1 MDNRYF
7 DGIRRANQTRSIPA
21 FGLIGGAKQP
31 STQALT
37 EALKSPTVE
46 FSIMSKDYDGMEAAY
61 HALPKRL
68 ANMMLGSGMAM
79 GSGMRDH
86 GFECKTEADMQAI
99 VHIYKRTLGKTP
111 MKVVKHSAESV
122 ESDASAA
129 VTEETRVLHDQS
141 IRQGIKNLGDAVK
154 LLGMDYDK
162 MVVAF
167 KSGDDANAQEWKK
180 SVIQYIESV
189 KIHLDSL
196 NGHMRALSLQT
207 VDGKTPRTSTGF
219 AVNPMQPSAP
229 KKSTVPNHPVRVGD
243 VWVASYDTNEETF
256 YNFYVVTKVTAS
268 GAYFANIEKLSAS
281 GGTSEFHS
289 RSAPD
294 PQKTPIGEPKLSVI
308 KSHGDMRI
316 GKGLSATINGR
327 YAYPWDGKPVDEFT
341 AYRKRWGMK

>member
-7 DGIRRANQTRSIPA
+7 DGIRRENQSRSIPA

-46 FSIMSKDYDGMEAAY
+46 FSIMSKDYDGMESAY

-86 GFECKTEADMQAI
+86 GFECKTEADMNAI

-111 MKVVKHSAESV
+111 MKVVRHSAESV

-129 VTEETRVLHDQS
+129 VTEETRVLHDQVIKQN
-141 IRQGIKNLGDAVK
+141 IRNLGDAVK

-162 MVVAF
+162 MVGAF
-167 KSGDDANAQEWKK
+167 KSGDEANAQEWKK
-180 SVIQYIESV
+180 SVIQYIESL

-196 NGHMRALSLQT
+196 NGHMRGLSLQT
-207 VDGKTPRTSTGF
+207 VDSKTPRTSTGF

-229 KKSTVPNHPVRVGD
+229 KKSAVPNHPVRVGD
-243 VWVASYDTNEETF
+243 VWVTTYGYDETR
-256 YNFYVVTKVTAS
+256 YDFYVVTRVTAS
-268 GAYFANIEKLSAS
+268 GAYFAKIGKASA
-281 GGTSEFHS
+281 GGGQNMFHY

-316 GKGLSATINGR
+316 GKGLSAKIDGQF
-327 YAYPWDGKPVDEFT
+327 AYPWDGNPVDE
-341 AYRKRWGMK
+341 YRGFR

>member
-7 DGIRRANQTRSIPA
+7 DGIRRDNPSRSIPA

-37 EALKSPTVE
+37 EALKSPTAE
-46 FSIMSKDYDGMEAAY
+46 FSIMSKDCDGATVSE
-61 HALPKRL
+61 
-68 ANMMLGSGMAM
+68 
-79 GSGMRDH
+79 
-86 GFECKTEADMQAI
+86 Q
-99 VHIYKRTLGKTP
+99 
-111 MKVVKHSAESV
+111 
-122 ESDASAA
+122 
-129 VTEETRVLHDQS
+129 TRVLHDQVIKQN
-141 IRQGIKNLGDAVK
+141 IRNLGDAVK

-162 MVVAF
+162 MVGAF
-167 KSGDDANAQEWKK
+167 KSGDEANAQEWKK

-207 VDGKTPRTSTGF
+207 VDSKTPKTSTGF

-243 VWVASYDTNEETF
+243 VWVTSYGYDETH
-256 YNFYVVTKVTAS
+256 YDFYVVTRVTAN
-268 GAYFANIEKLSAS
+268 GAYFAKIGKVSA
-281 GGTSEFHS
+281 GGGENMFHY

-294 PQKTPIGEPKLSVI
+294 PQKTRIGEAKLSVI

-316 GKGLSATINGR
+316 GKGLSAKIDGQF
-327 YAYPWDGKPVDEFT
+327 AYPWDGNPVDE
-341 AYRKRWGMK
+341 YRGFR

>member
-1 MDNRYF
+1 MSNYF
-7 DGIRRANQTRSIPA
+7 DGIRRDNQSRSIPA

-46 FSIMSKDYDGMEAAY
+46 FSIMSKDYDGMESAY

-86 GFECKTEADMQAI
+86 GFECKTEADMNAI

-111 MKVVKHSAESV
+111 MKVVRHSAESV

-129 VTEETRVLHDQS
+129 VTEETRVLHDQVIKQN
-141 IRQGIKNLGDAVK
+141 IRNLGDAVK

-162 MVVAF
+162 MVGAF
-167 KSGDDANAQEWKK
+167 KSGDEANAQEWKK
-180 SVIQYIESV
+180 SVIQYIESL

-196 NGHMRALSLQT
+196 NGHMRGLSLQT
-207 VDGKTPRTSTGF
+207 VDSKTPRTSTGF

-229 KKSTVPNHPVRVGD
+229 KKSAVPNHPVRVGD

-256 YNFYVVTKVTAS
+256 YNFYVVTRVTAS
-268 GAYFANIEKLSAS
+268 GAYFANIQKISAG

-316 GKGLSATINGR
+316 GKGLSASINGR
-327 YAYPWDGKPVDEFT
+327 YAYPWDGKPVDEYT

>member
-7 DGIRRANQTRSIPA
+7 DGIRRANPSRSIPA